1 MSLKYGSDGTLPLLE
16 WVGWG
21 SKHGG
26 EEGIE
31 QLEKVFCSW
40 KCLIWVLQTE

>member
-26 EEGIE
+26 EEAIE
-31 QLEKVFCSW
+31 QLEKISCSW
-40 KCLIWVLQTE
+40 KFLIWVLQTE